1 MPETDTNDKKILS
14 NAIKISSLGKSCK
27 IEFGK
32 DNSKGLFGI
41 VQGGLFKDLKEESIY
56 NLIKNWI

>member
-1 MPETDTNDKKILS
+1 MPKITNDKNILS
-14 NAIKISSLGKSCK
+14 KCIDVSSHWAKRCK

-41 VQGGLFKDLKEESIY
+41 VQGGLFKDLRVESRKI
-56 NLIKNWI
+56 